1 MIHKLHVLVASTLMG
16 VAVATPVVGQTAVGT
31 VDVSRLALAAPV
43 AATKVDAGLKDATGP
58 VEVVVRLAG
67 TPLVAVNGPNAKRVG
82 GALTPAQQS
91 AHSANLRASQSATM
105 RRLSALGAE
114 ELGRVRIAY
123 NALIVRVD
131 AAALQGVAAM
141 PEVQSIRRV
150 GDYEMDLQATV
161 PYIGA
166 GAVQNIGV
174 DGAGI
179 TVAVL
184 DSGID
189 YTHRNLGGAGTPA
202 AYEAAYG
209 TGINDPRN
217 TTRDG
222 LFPTSKVVAGYDFV
236 GELWPTFGPR
246 TEDPDPIDLEGHGT
260 HVADIIAGRST
271 DGLHKGVAP
280 GASLMAVKVCSA
292 VSSSCNGVALLLGI
306 DFALDPNGDGA
317 MDDAAD
323 VINMSLGSSYGQIED
338 DLSLASANAVR
349 AGVVVVA
356 SAGNSAD
363 RPYITG
369 SPAAT
374 PEVISVAQTQV
385 PSGSAIALKINS
397 PANIAGLYPNTETV
411 PWAPI
416 DAGFTGDVV
425 YVGRGCNVDP
435 FLASPAGKVA
445 LVDRGACNISEKV
458 KRVSDAG
465 ATGVLL
471 GLVAA
476 GDAVSFSN
484 GGECPAT
491 PNGSCKPT
499 LVIIQSYANLI
510 KANIA
515 APVNVTVSP
524 AFATSL
530 AGSMVG
536 SSSRGPNYSFSAI
549 KPDIGAPGA
558 SVSAIAG
565 TGTGTEPF
573 GGTSGAAP
581 MVAGAAALL
590 LDAYPSRTPLEIKA
604 MLMNRAE
611 TNVFINP
618 ATQPG
623 VLAPITRIGGG
634 EVRVDRA
641 ISTKYAAWDSRDPAG
656 SLSFGFHEAIDNLTL
671 NRRVV
676 VRNFT
681 NQRVTLPIST
691 AFRYANDAAS
701 GAVSVQTPGSVTV
714 PANGTATFAVQL
726 KVDAAKL
733 PAWNLSNPANQGNG
747 SLLQGVEFDGYLTIG
762 GGADAI
768 RMPWHVLPAKSAAVS
783 ASTESLR
790 LSGGTGSVSLT
801 NTGVTAG
808 GVDVFSL
815 TGTSPRIGASKLPG
829 AGDNFA
835 VIDMRSVGTRLVSIG
850 PGQFGV
856 QFAINTFGERT
867 HPAYPGGFEV
877 QIDTN
882 MDGNPDYAIYPSEL
896 TGFGATGQTVVNVFS
911 FATGTASAFFFADAD
926 LNSGNMIMTAPLSVM
941 GLTPSSKFTF
951 DVLAYDNYFTGNV
964 TDVIENMTVT
974 LGTPRYFASGIPA
987 GGVPAGGSATLT
999 VQEVPGGATA
1009 SPSQSGL
1016 LLLYRD
1022 ARAKQEAQTIT
1033 IR

>member
-1 MIHKLHVLVASTLMG
+1 MNHKLHVLLASTLMG
-16 VAVATPVVGQTAVGT
+16 VAVATPVVGQTASGT
-31 VDVSRLALAAPV
+31 VDVSQLALSAPV
-43 AATKVDAGLKDATGP
+43 AATKVDASLKGATGS

-67 TPLVAVNGPNAKRVG
+67 APLVAVNGPNAKRVG

-91 AHSANLRASQSATM
+91 AHSSNLRAAQSATM
-105 RRLSALGAE
+105 SRLSSLGAE

-131 AAALQGVAAM
+131 ASALQGIAAM
-141 PEVQSIRRV
+141 PEVQSIRKV
-150 GDYEMDLQATV
+150 GTYEMDLSQTV

-166 GAVQNIGV
+166 ATVQGINV
-174 DGAGI
+174 DGAGT

-189 YTHRNLGGAGTPA
+189 YTHRNLGGAGTLA
-202 AYEAAYG
+202 AYEQAYG
-209 TGINDPRN
+209 TDISDPRN

-236 GELWPTFGPR
+236 GELWPTFGDR

-260 HVADIIAGRST
+260 HVADIIAGAST

-292 VSSSCNGVALLLGI
+292 VSSSCNGVALLKGV
-306 DFALDPNGDGA
+306 DYALDPNGDGA

-349 AGVVVVA
+349 AGVVVVV

-369 SPAAT
+369 SPSST

-385 PSGSAIALKINS
+385 PSAKAFPLVVTGITPPTTIA
-397 PANIAGLYPNTETV
+397 NTATV
-411 PWAPI
+411 DWAPI
-416 DAGFTGDVV
+416 GSGFSGQVAR
-425 YVGRGCNVDP
+425 VGRGCPGD
-435 FLASPAGKVA
+435 AYTPATSVAGRVA
-445 LVDRGACNISEKV
+445 LIDRGACAVSLKVDVAAKAGAVGVIIANNAAGDPPSFSFGGGDTFVPTVVISQADGNRIKV
-458 KRVSDAG
+458 ALG
-465 ATGVLL
+465 ATGLNSAV
-471 GLVAA
+471 VASISS
-476 GDAVSFSN
+476 AVSI
-484 GGECPAT
+484 P
-491 PNGSCKPT
+491 
-499 LVIIQSYANLI
+499 LV
-510 KANIA
+510 
-515 APVNVTVSP
+515 
-524 AFATSL
+524 
-530 AGSMVG
+530 GSMVA
-536 SSSRGPNYSFSAI
+536 SSSRGPSYSFSAI

-558 SVSAIAG
+558 SISAIAG
-565 TGTGTEPF
+565 SGTGTEAF

-581 MVAGAAALL
+581 MVAGSAALL

-611 TNVFINP
+611 TNVFTNP

-656 SLSFGFHEAIDNLTL
+656 SLSFGFHDAIGDLTL

-681 NQRVTLPIST
+681 NARVTLPISPG
-691 AFRYANDAAS
+691 FRYANDAAS
-701 GAVSVQTPGSVTV
+701 GAVSVRTPGSVTV
-714 PANGTATFAVQL
+714 PANGTASFAVQL

-733 PAWNLSNPANQGNG
+733 TAWNLSSPANQGNG
-747 SLLQGVEFDGYLTIG
+747 ALLQAVEYDGYLTIG
-762 GGADAI
+762 DGADAI

-783 ASTESLR
+783 ASTGSLS
-790 LSGGTGSVSLT
+790 LSGGAGSFALT
-801 NTGVTAG
+801 NTGATIGAVELFA
-808 GVDVFSL
+808 L
-815 TGTSPRIGASKLPG
+815 TGTSPRIGASNLPS

-850 PGQFGV
+850 GGQFGV

-867 HPAYPGGFEV
+867 HPAYPAEFDV
-877 QIDTN
+877 SVDSDN
-882 MDGNPDYAIYPSEL
+882 DGTDDFVLYTAEL
-896 TGFGATGQTVVNVFS
+896 TGFAATGQTVVNVVNL
-911 FATGTASAFFFADAD
+911 ATGTVTAFFFADSD
-926 LNSGNMIMTAPLSVM
+926 LNSGNMIMTAPLAAL
-941 GLTPSSKFTF
+941 GLTPSSKFRF
-951 DVLAYDNYFTGNV
+951 SVYAFDNYFTGNL
-964 TDVIENMTVT
+964 TDAVENMTVT
-974 LGTPRYFASGIPA
+974 LGTPRYATPPSAS
-987 GGVPAGGSATLT
+987 VPVGATVDVP
-999 VQEVPGGATA
+999 VQEVAGGAAA

-1022 ARAKQEAQTIT
+1022 ARAKQEAQRIT
-1033 IR
+1033 IQ